1 MHHLP
6 SIPEVNK
13 ITPPWRAVETAAPND
28 LERPK
33 RPRAMPSHPRYVE
46 ANLPTLVPV
55 EAMLGKAG
63 QCWDVVASTIAIK
76 AVLHPHPTKI

>member
-1 MHHLP
+1 
-6 SIPEVNK
+6 
-13 ITPPWRAVETAAPND
+13 
-28 LERPK
+28 
-33 RPRAMPSHPRYVE
+33 MPSHPRYVE

-76 AVLHPHPTKI
+76 AVLRPHPTKI